1 MSNNPNFNVNYR
13 HEYGSLFLSAVRR
26 KQNEILDLILN
37 HPNFDIESIK
47 TEKHA
52 MTIFAEN
59 NNIDALK
66 TLERKIKHF
75 SDKPWFDDF
84 LEIAYKESYDFIKY
98 FFERG
103 NLSSNS
109 VFEGGNT
116 LLLKAI
122 LKEDIEF
129 VKRILEQED
138 DIDHA
143 NDCGTTPLIL
153 ATRIENIEI
162 VKLIWEKRP
171 SLDLEDKYRKTAE
184 DYAVRYYNKE
194 LIALFK
200 EFRRIEIEEAYPSEQ
215 SEATSGSESDESNER
230 SE

>member
-1 MSNNPNFNVNYR
+1 
-13 HEYGSLFLSAVRR
+13 
-26 KQNEILDLILN
+26 
-37 HPNFDIESIK
+37 
-47 TEKHA
+47 